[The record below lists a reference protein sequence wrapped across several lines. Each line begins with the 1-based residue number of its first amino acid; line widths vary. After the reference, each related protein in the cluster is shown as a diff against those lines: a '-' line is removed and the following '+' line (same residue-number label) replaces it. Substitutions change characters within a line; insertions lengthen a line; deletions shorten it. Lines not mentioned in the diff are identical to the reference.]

1 MREITFKPDFE
12 NWRAVARQLLRQG
25 VPPSQVRLADCEQ
38 ESSLW
43 TADFVTADANEDHTR
58 LLVPRKFLELAKHVS
73 CHINPLRWQLLYSV
87 LWRLKEN
94 RNILKLEEDDEVK
107 TLLFM
112 DQQVRRDVER
122 MKAAV
127 KFEPIQIEPEHE
139 RLIAW
144 HRPDYAIV
152 ELATLFFADRYSHV
166 RWSILTPYR
175 CAHWEPES
183 KKLEFGAGVPRFT
196 MPRRE
201 ELRQLWLTQQRPS
214 LEPARKQPRS
224 AYAGTAEERSM
235 FGPTLNI
242 AKAASAK
249 PFVPNSVELPVLSA
263 AAQRCQGCELHAC
276 ATQAVFGVGPSD
288 ARIMLVGEQP
298 GNDEDIAG
306 TPFVGPAGKLLDR
319 ALLEAG
325 IQRDAVYITNA
336 VKHFRFERRGSKR
349 IHRTPQMIEI
359 KACKPWLE
367 AEIGV
372 VKPQIIVCLGAT
384 AAKSLLNLQN
394 MLMKHRGHI
403 FSSPY
408 AEKVIATIHPSA
420 VLRVQDPLTSEQL
433 FQTLCRDLRLA
444 REALEMQPALE
455 RSVRTTEVLH
465 ASTAIAKEIA

>member
-1 MREITFKPDFE
+1 MQEITFKPDFE

-43 TADFVTADANEDHTR
+43 TADFVIADANESLTL
-58 LLVPRKFLELAKHVS
+58 LLVPRQFVEMAKHVS

-94 RNILKLEEDDEVK
+94 RHLLKVEADDEVK

-127 KFEPIQIEPEHE
+127 RFERIQVEPGHE

-152 ELATLFFADRYSHV
+152 ELAAPFFAERYSDV

-175 CAHWEPES
+175 AAHWEPES
-183 KKLEFGAGVPRFT
+183 KKLEFGGGVPRFT

-201 ELRQLWLTQQRPS
+201 ELKQLWLAHQRPS
-214 LEPARKQPRS
+214 LQPARKQPQP
-224 AYAGTAEERSM
+224 AHEGTGNQERQSHELQSM
-235 FGPTLNI
+235 FGPSLNGT
-242 AKAASAK
+242 KAASAK
-249 PFVPNSVELPVLSA
+249 PFVPNSVELPVLSDA
-263 AAQRCQGCELHAC
+263 VQRCQGCELHGC
-276 ATQAVFGVGPSD
+276 ATQAVFGAGTVD

-306 TPFVGPAGKLLDR
+306 KPFVGPAGKLLDR
-319 ALLEAG
+319 ALVEAG
-325 IQRDAVYITNA
+325 IQRDTVYITNA
-336 VKHFRFERRGSKR
+336 VKHFRFERRGTKR
-349 IHRTPQMIEI
+349 IHRTPQMTEI

-367 AEIGV
+367 AEIRA
-372 VKPQIIVCLGAT
+372 VKPQI
-384 AAKSLLNLQN
+384 
-394 MLMKHRGHI
+394 
-403 FSSPY
+403 
-408 AEKVIATIHPSA
+408 
-420 VLRVQDPLTSEQL
+420 
-433 FQTLCRDLRLA
+433 
-444 REALEMQPALE
+444 
-455 RSVRTTEVLH
+455 
-465 ASTAIAKEIA
+465 

>member
-1 MREITFKPDFE
+1 MQEITFKPDFE

-25 VPPSQVRLADCEQ
+25 VPPSEVRLADCEQ

-43 TADFVTADANEDHTR
+43 TADFVAADANGHHTP
-58 LLVPRKFLELAKHVS
+58 LLVPRQFVEMAKHVS

-94 RNILKLEEDDEVK
+94 RNLLKLEADDEVK
-107 TLLFM
+107 TLVFM

-122 MKAAV
+122 MKAGV
-127 KFEPIQIEPEHE
+127 KFERIQIEPQHE

-152 ELATLFFADRYSHV
+152 ELTGLFFAERYSDV

-175 CAHWEPES
+175 SAHWDPQS
-183 KKLEFGAGVPRFT
+183 QKLQFGGGVPRFT

-201 ELRQLWLTQQRPS
+201 ELKQLWRAQQRPS
-214 LEPARKQPRS
+214 LQPARKQPRP
-224 AYAGTAEERSM
+224 AHEGTAEQERQSM
-235 FGPTLNI
+235 FAPSVSA

-249 PFVPNSVELPVLSA
+249 PFVPNSVDVPVLREA
-263 AAQRCQGCELHAC
+263 VQRCQGCELHAC
-276 ATQAVFGVGPSD
+276 ATQAVFGVGAEN

-306 TPFVGPAGKLLDR
+306 KPFVGPAGKLLDR
-319 ALLEAG
+319 ALMEAG
-325 IQRDAVYITNA
+325 IRRDAVYITNA

-349 IHRTPQMIEI
+349 IHRTPQMTEV

-367 AEIGV
+367 AEIRA

-394 MLMKHRGHI
+394 MLMKHRGQI

-420 VLRVQDPLTSEQL
+420 ILRVQDPLTSEQL

-444 REALEMQPALE
+444 QDALQVA
-455 RSVRTTEVLH
+455 
-465 ASTAIAKEIA
+465 A